1 MNFYIMNE
9 QCNIFSEVL
18 DGLCEYGLFSNMKDG
33 FTKEYLNKFLC
44 DSFYYFNRFGLGLG
58 VDIKYGSTKAVI
70 CLSNNDWVL
79 KIPFTN
85 FKIDYCNLEETNYC
99 AAKREGFEDFMAE
112 THYLMDFKG
121 IPCYIM
127 RKAEVGLNF
136 LREDMYSCLIKEGNS
151 EEYAVYNSELN
162 CSDEEYV
169 EDLLGFHYDH
179 KRLDDFLDFCSEN
192 EINDIHTDNVGY
204 IDGRLVVIDYSGYHG

>member
-9 QCNIFSEVL
+9 QYNIFSEVL
-18 DGLCEYGLFSNMKDG
+18 DSLCEYGLFSDMEDG
-33 FTKEYLNKFLC
+33 FTKIYLSNLLC
-44 DSFYYFNRFGLGLG
+44 DSFYYHMESE
-58 VDIKYGSTKAVI
+58 VEIKYGLTKAVI
-70 CLSNNDWVL
+70 CLPDNDWVL

-85 FKIDYCNLEETNYC
+85 FKIDYCSLEETNYY
-99 AAKREGFEDFMAE
+99 AAKKEGFEDFMAE

-121 IPCYIM
+121 MPCYIM
-127 RKAEVGLNF
+127 RKAEVGLDF

-162 CSDEEYV
+162 CPDEDYV

-179 KRLDDFLDFCSEN
+179 KRLDNFLDFCEEN
-192 EINDIHTDNVGY
+192 DINDIHTGNVGY
-204 IDGRLVVIDYSGYHG
+204 INGRLVVIDYSGYHG